1 MDIQNMVKT
10 GRRQEWADMVMR
22 CRHSGLTV
30 VEWCK
35 QEGLSPA
42 TYQYRRKQVMDALE
56 EQALPKQNLFVPL
69 TVDTE
74 CTVRDQAAITIRM
87 GRIEVAIETGVD
99 AGTLTTVLETIDR
112 LC

>member
-1 MDIQNMVKT
+1 MDIQHMVKT

-22 CRHSGLTV
+22 CCNSGLTV
-30 VEWCK
+30 VQWCK

-99 AGTLTTVLETIDR
+99 ASTLTTVLETIDR

>member
-1 MDIQNMVKT
+1 MDIQQMVKT

-22 CRHSGLTV
+22 CRNSGLTV

-42 TYQYRRKQVMDALE
+42 TYQYRRKQVMDALA
-56 EQALPKQNLFVPL
+56 EQSLPKQNLFVPL
-69 TVDTE
+69 RVDSDYA
-74 CTVRDQAAITIRM
+74 VSNQAAITIRM
-87 GRIEVAIETGVD
+87 GQIEVAVETGVD
-99 AGTLTTVLETIDR
+99 ASTLTTVLETIDR

>member
-1 MDIQNMVKT
+1 MDIQHMVKT

-22 CRHSGLTV
+22 CCNSGLTV
-30 VEWCK
+30 VQWCK

-74 CTVRDQAAITIRM
+74 CTVSACADGFCPPIADRKCPSSAD
-87 GRIEVAIETGVD
+87 RIVHSIA
-99 AGTLTTVLETIDR
+99 
-112 LC
+112 